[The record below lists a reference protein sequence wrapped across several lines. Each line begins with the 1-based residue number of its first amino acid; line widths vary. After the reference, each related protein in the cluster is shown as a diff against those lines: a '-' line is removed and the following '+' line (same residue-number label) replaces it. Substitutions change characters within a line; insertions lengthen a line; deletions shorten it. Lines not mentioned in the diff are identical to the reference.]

1 MGREHLRKVKK
12 NSMVLFLRNHSN
24 RACEV
29 IYWRE
34 NDLAAWCNVSGGHSD
49 LTKKGLQLKNQRHK
63 RLMGDK
69 DNSLNNCNI

>member
-12 NSMVLFLRNHSN
+12 NFSMVLFLRNHLN

-29 IYWRE
+29 IYWRG
-34 NDLAAWCNVSGGHSD
+34 NV
-49 LTKKGLQLKNQRHK
+49 LEITKKGFQLKNKRHK

-69 DNSLNNCNI
+69 DNSLNNNDNI